1 MRLREISSC
10 SSLTNLFDLTWILP
24 TKILNASNQVSRTRQ
39 VSETTEE
46 EDDEDDNDSE
56 ILDGEKK
63 PLKSSLKV
71 NLEFGYLRGND
82 ARKSVEHLQKRHKA
96 HGTTAKSREVAD
108 PPRYG
113 LSSCR
118 IALSTYRSI

>member
-1 MRLREISSC
+1 MICMRLREISSC

-24 TKILNASNQVSRTRQ
+24 TKILNASNHVSRTRQ

-46 EDDEDDNDSE
+46 DDDEDDNDSE

-71 NLEFGYLRGND
+71 NLKFGLTVRF
-82 ARKSVEHLQKRHKA
+82 
-96 HGTTAKSREVAD
+96 
-108 PPRYG
+108 
-113 LSSCR
+113 
-118 IALSTYRSI
+118 

>member
-1 MRLREISSC
+1 MICMRLREISSC

-24 TKILNASNQVSRTRQ
+24 TKILNASNHVSRTRQ

-46 EDDEDDNDSE
+46 DEDEDDNDSE

-71 NLEFGYLRGND
+71 NLKFKSNCVNK
-82 ARKSVEHLQKRHKA
+82 ARNSMDSE
-96 HGTTAKSREVAD
+96 
-108 PPRYG
+108 
-113 LSSCR
+113 
-118 IALSTYRSI
+118 I